1 MEIAQGEKPG
11 AYAEDGGLNEP
22 RTRIPSSAEK
32 KNLAA
37 TPFFR
42 YYFDVPI
49 CTNASRGR
57 PNLTTPQKVAS
68 GLK

>member
-11 AYAEDGGLNEP
+11 EYAEDAGLMR

-37 TPFFR
+37 TLFFR

-49 CTNASRGR
+49 RTNASRGR
-57 PNLTTPQKVAS
+57 PNLTTPQKVGS